1 MKIRMVL
8 LVLDTLKNLT
18 NFACPDSGK
27 MAFSVFSGY
36 FNKVVLINVKVAF
49 FGQIW
54 SLTLFSYANENNDG
68 LVSI

>member
-1 MKIRMVL
+1 MVL
-8 LVLDTLKNLT
+8 LVLETSRNLKK
-18 NFACPDSGK
+18 FCMSGLRK
-27 MAFSVFSGY
+27 NGHFTVFSGY
-36 FNKVVLINVKVAF
+36 FNKVVLGNVKVAF